1 MRFVLLCFHIE
12 EMKEKLEVYF
22 KTQQSMYSQV
32 YMMTSETFRRSPSNS
47 RVELL
52 LSQLLFA
59 IQPPLI
65 MEKCIHL

>member
-1 MRFVLLCFHIE
+1 MRFVLLCFHIA
-12 EMKEKLEVYF
+12 EMKEKLKAYF

-59 IQPPLI
+59 IHPSFI
-65 MEKCIHL
+65 MAKCIHL

>member
-1 MRFVLLCFHIE
+1 MRFVLLCFNIA

-32 YMMTSETFRRSPSNS
+32 YMITSETFRRSPSNS

>member
-1 MRFVLLCFHIE
+1 MRFVLLCFHIA

-59 IQPPLI
+59 IQPPFI